1 MAKKCFVIHKEGIV
15 VFHNQ
20 FYIPRGYFSFH
31 LVHVRL
37 LGSMERGKTRNNCFV
52 VYAIKNKLKLEKD
65 YAEKFSKITGIEIY
79 SQHCSEN
86 MLSSMEIIAVNNFE
100 NSVDTGKNKTK

>member
-1 MAKKCFVIHKEGIV
+1 MAKKCFVIHKEVID

-20 FYIPRGYFSFH
+20 FYIPKRYFSFH

-37 LGSMERGKTRNNCFV
+37 LGSMEHGKTRNNCFV

-65 YAEKFSKITGIEIY
+65 YVKKISKITGIEI
-79 SQHCSEN
+79 
-86 MLSSMEIIAVNNFE
+86 
-100 NSVDTGKNKTK
+100 